1 MKLFNK
7 SSVLKNWK
15 GLYEV
20 EQNNRK
26 LYEQRYKV
34 IYEENINFQKL
45 IKKLKYNL
53 TKARIDLDDTRGFL
67 RQEKQVSYALRQERN
82 KLLNKNKQLKAQ
94 ISELKGETTDG
105 E

>member
-1 MKLFNK
+1 MKMFK
-7 SSVLKNWK
+7 KGSVLKNWK

-26 LYEQRYKV
+26 LYEQRYKT
-34 IYEENINFQKL
+34 IYEDNINLQKL

-82 KLLNKNKQLKAQ
+82 RLLNKNKMLREEIKK
-94 ISELKGETTDG
+94 LKGETTDG

>member
-34 IYEENINFQKL
+34 IYEDNISLQK
-45 IKKLKYNL
+45 
-53 TKARIDLDDTRGFL
+53 
-67 RQEKQVSYALRQERN
+67 
-82 KLLNKNKQLKAQ
+82 
-94 ISELKGETTDG
+94 
-105 E
+105 